1 MNIYAYLHAFQ
12 GILGR
17 EFYRFLQQKARL
29 ISSLV
34 RPLLW
39 LLVFAAGFRSA
50 LGLAI
55 IPPYHSYITYPVYI
69 TPGLIGMILLFNGM
83 QSSLSMVYDREMGSM
98 KVLLTSPLSRSFL
111 LLSKLIASG
120 IISVLQ
126 AYVFLVIAR
135 IFEVDITWQG
145 LLYVLPAALLG
156 AIMLGAL
163 GLLMSSLVKQLEN
176 FAGVMNFVIFPL
188 FFLSSALYPLWRMK
202 ESSEWLYY
210 ICLVNPFTHVIELIR
225 FSLYSQ
231 WNLQAFVIT
240 SVMTIIFMGG
250 AIFSYQ
256 NKGGKKPRKP

>member
-1 MNIYAYLHAFQ
+1 VNIYAYLHAFQ